1 MAIKPSIGATIDGN
15 AAPRNVPSRLTAV
28 PKRNSGRR
36 GRSRKRRSSPQAV
49 SQGPVETA
57 TAAAAAAAAA
67 AGERASRGT
76 PSTKREHTRHRDAN
90 RRGAGS
96 FTEQIA
102 ALGERPR
109 APWHPLPLSELL
121 ILVGLIGAVIGF
133 SRRESGLTL
142 LFTSI
147 GAIALG
153 TIEFTLREHL
163 AGYRSHTIL
172 LASVPTAVFHSLAA
186 VALAAIGAPTT
197 ASVLVPLLLHVP
209 VFYFFFRLLRG
220 RFLDARRERM
230 RAAGR

>member
-1 MAIKPSIGATIDGN
+1 VA
-15 AAPRNVPSRLTAV
+15 
-28 PKRNSGRR
+28 KRNSGRR
-36 GRSRKRRSSPQAV
+36 GRSRKRRGSAQSGVAQV
-49 SQGPVETA
+49 PVETA
-57 TAAAAAAAAA
+57 AATAAD
-67 AGERASRGT
+67 AGEQAGRARS
-76 PSTKREHTRHRDAN
+76 SKREQHRRADAN

-121 ILVGLIGAVIGF
+121 ILIGLIGAIVGF

-142 LFTSI
+142 LLTSI

-163 AGYRSHTIL
+163 AGYRSHTIML
-172 LASVPTAVFHSLAA
+172 SSVPTAIFHSLAA
-186 VALAAIGAPTT
+186 VALAALGAPTS
-197 ASVLVPLLLHVP
+197 ASVLVPLALDLP

-230 RAAGR
+230 RALGR

>member
-1 MAIKPSIGATIDGN
+1 VTTGDAGDH
-15 AAPRNVPSRLTAV
+15 
-28 PKRNSGRR
+28 
-36 GRSRKRRSSPQAV
+36 
-49 SQGPVETA
+49 
-57 TAAAAAAAAA
+57 TAADA
-67 AGERASRGT
+67 RR
-76 PSTKREHTRHRDAN
+76 TKREQARRRDAN

-133 SRRESGLTL
+133 GRRESGLTL

-163 AGYRSHTIL
+163 AGYRSHTL
-172 LASVPTAVFHSLAA
+172 MLSSVPTAIFHSLAA
-186 VALAAIGAPTT
+186 VALAALGAPTT
-197 ASVLVPLLLHVP
+197 ASVLVPLVLDVP

>member
-1 MAIKPSIGATIDGN
+1 MDIKPSIGATIDGN

-57 TAAAAAAAAA
+57 TAAAAEAAA

-76 PSTKREHTRHRDAN
+76 PSTKREHTRHRHAN

-142 LFTSI
+142 LLTSI

-172 LASVPTAVFHSLAA
+172 LASVPTAIFHSLAA

-197 ASVLVPLLLHVP
+197 ASVLVPLLLDVP